1 MPTPSEI
8 LDAAGKAKREGRE
21 EDFRV
26 LMRLYRSKVDVLPED
41 QPTLPVIPE
50 PEPEVPVFEGRDLL
64 EDRVEQ
70 EITRRVDEAMA
81 TRIGELQ
88 TAQQIAAERMRQ
100 EAAIRPEVERSLRVV
115 SRPGVGVTTAPRTT
129 LPFFRPTR
137 IVVTPTGERLYQD
150 PETGDLREPTA
161 TEEIV
166 ESFAQ
171 QQIMSP
177 QEAQRLVGR
186 GEAPL
191 GILEQVSPGE
201 GIVEA
206 PLSAAARGLLTA
218 FEVGLGEGVFRPLTY
233 EISLETANRARDKR
247 LEAQEALANNQM
259 EDYFRLSGEAEE
271 ILFENPLDE
280 TDPAYKLA
288 MVRQSLGL
296 PSTFY
301 HPTLRGVAI
310 PMPFTA
316 SVATTRP
323 EYEGLPGSEARRAS
337 DIEIPSPLED
347 FQGFTEAATQR
358 LARNLTAGRSLGDE
372 TRDLPALAN
381 YYEAVWGDPNIA
393 YWVGTA
399 GSLFLPIGP
408 GVAAKGAVQAAR
420 AAPGAARVAGA
431 GAREAIR
438 LSTAV
443 DPKSLEGAAQYG
455 ATLFKESRVGQEALR
470 AANDVAQGAKNLARA
485 KTPLEWRVGM
495 NMYMADAARL
505 AETTGDFVTRADALI
520 RPGAASDA
528 LVIRKVAEKVMR
540 AAGLDPDL
548 IARASKAIPSDV
560 ASWSKADGKIREA
573 IGDEVGE
580 EVADAISRGL
590 KIHVPDDFVMVTD
603 DLAVPRAKAPE
614 IRKGAEN
621 YVRQQVVRSDDEKR
635 VYLHVISWDLDEVD
649 PAAATRLRALGDLYL
664 SGKGNEKATL
674 NLLREAEQKLAEPG
688 LVRGFQKP
696 LDEIIQDLP
705 DVVKET
711 IDTDKYQYFADLT
724 AGGKRR
730 VVEGLKEYWISQNA
744 MGVARN
750 RFDLTSMQIG
760 LDKVNRDLTN
770 LLDYKWLNR
779 PFTRRLAALFGEKLD
794 DVTKFSADAALLLRR
809 LGRGRGVRLQNVLKK
824 QAAKIL
830 EDAKTD
836 GALAKEVEKYG
847 TVSLALDKLV
857 EGEARAAEIA
867 SDQMWDDVFGVM
879 FNEKLN
885 KEVLIREV
893 DSAIPGLRSNY
904 PTTRN
909 IDAVARYAES
919 RPRLR
924 WSGGVSPFGQDAQKV
939 MVSVLLDGKIKEAA
953 AKVGLAL
960 DLQRQISF
968 APYVQHGM
976 GNQGSRS
983 ILDLIFDPK
992 VQEEVA
998 KETDAMFRVDR
1009 PLGRSRMI
1017 AGTDTEY
1024 EEVIARGGAEFYE
1037 LLNYAKPKYRG
1048 SLRDMFWSS
1057 VGYLFGEGQLGLR
1070 QSAKYGYFLPNVPFL
1085 VWRGLEMPFIAAT
1098 QTGVGSALSGMGRIA
1113 QDARRQVLRRN
1124 LTGEGITSPTG
1135 VYYSPA
1141 DLVKLAEQEGIGY
1154 TAIEAERVGGLVN
1167 DILADVNRTY
1177 GRTGRQFMDS
1187 INPATKGFWV
1197 RTAEAMERSFRQ
1209 GVFEARLA
1217 AGDTVTEAAQVA
1229 RRSQF
1234 DYDEVPDFLRKG
1246 LLPYIYQGVS
1256 TTYKLQQEMALAALK
1271 NPRALTTYLRALDK
1285 LQEAQDPYGLEGDRS
1300 LLNLK
1305 INVQGNDYYV
1315 RVPGAQIAE
1324 SAVIA
1329 ARHGDN
1335 LVTAMRNAR
1344 EVLKADP
1351 GKALAEIGITGG
1363 LPFAY
1368 TVVDSAIDGV
1378 LKDWEA
1384 FEGADPYLTTGRR
1397 DEYLSDEKM
1406 FWAALLFFHD
1416 KDPTHTEGG
1425 WSTFQMLFDPIPKD
1439 PPADRAHPD
1448 MPQYWLTRPEGMPYA
1463 FVGRDAEGRA
1473 MFKGYQMGDRGK
1485 RNLRILRAVD
1495 QTELHK
1501 YFPTFVAAGIGNEIF
1516 TPQPG
1521 AEYRSLYAGEY
1532 LDETG
1537 VQEAM
1542 NLFLNPVDVDYSQ
1555 PEQEIRRQAEE
1566 LLRARNP
1573 LNQTPE

>member
-1 MPTPSEI
+1 MPRSYDEYMEM
-8 LDAAGKAKREGRE
+8 ARRAHEAGQPDHARRLVALAREARE
-21 EDFRV
+21 A
-26 LMRLYRSKVDVLPED
+26 D

-70 EITRRVDEAMA
+70 EITRRVDEAIA
-81 TRIGELQ
+81 LRLDELE
-88 TAQQIAAERMRQ
+88 TPEQIAAERMRQ

-137 IVVTPTGERLYQD
+137 IVVTPTGERFYQD
-150 PETGDLREPTA
+150 PETGDLSKPTPGQ
-161 TEEIV
+161 ELM

-177 QEAQRLVGR
+177 AEAQRLIGR

-206 PLSAAARGLLTA
+206 PLGAALRSVPGYLVNILGETYYRGLGY
-218 FEVGLGEGVFRPLTY
+218 EVKPE
-233 EISLETANRARDKR
+233 A
-247 LEAQEALANNQM
+247 AQEAAALRDQARQ
-259 EDYFRLSGEAEE
+259 AEE
-271 ILFENPLDE
+271 AGNIEGAEILRQQASDILIANPMDE
-280 TDPAYKLA
+280 SDLGYKIAYA
-288 MVRQSLGL
+288 RDWWGL
-296 PSTFY
+296 PPVISDKDDLVGIAL
-301 HPTLRGVAI
+301 PG
-310 PMPFTA
+310 
-316 SVATTRP
+316 VATTSTTRP
-323 EYEGLPGSEARRAS
+323 AYSRDPQGRRRAS
-337 DIEIPSPLED
+337 DIEVPSIYED
-347 FQGFTEAATQR
+347 PAGFFRAETRR
-358 LARNLTAGRSLGDE
+358 LARNVSAGRTIADE
-372 TRDLPALAN
+372 RRDAPDLAE
-381 YYEAVWGDPNIA
+381 YYTEAWGEPDMA
-393 YWVGTA
+393 YVQGMI
-399 GSLFLPIGP
+399 GEVFLPIGP
-408 GVAAKGAVQAAR
+408 GLAAKGALQVAR
-420 AAPGAARVAGA
+420 AAPGAARLAGKGVDLVRVNVAQPA
-431 GAREAIR
+431 
-438 LSTAV
+438 
-443 DPKSLEGAAQYG
+443 LEGAIRTARYVPAQLNR
-455 ATLFKESRVGQEALR
+455 TPEGQALLR
-470 AANDVAQGAKNLARA
+470 LSNDVAQGAKNLARA
-485 KTPLEWRVGM
+485 NTPLELRVGM
-495 NMYMADAARL
+495 NMYMARAAEL
-505 AETTGDFVTRADALI
+505 AEATGDFVSRADALI

-540 AAGLDPDL
+540 AADIPAPT
-548 IARASKAIPSDV
+548 IARAMKAIPSDV
-560 ASWSKADGKIREA
+560 ASWGEAAGKIRGA
-573 IGDEVGE
+573 IGDEVGQ

-621 YVRQQVVRSDDEKR
+621 YVRQQVVRPDSNKGM
-635 VYLHVISWDLDEVD
+635 YLDRIAERLDEVD
-649 PAAATRLRALGDLYL
+649 PAAATRLRAQGNLYL

-674 NLLREAEQKLAEPG
+674 NLLREAEQKLADPA
-688 LVRGFQKP
+688 LVRGFRQKP
-696 LDEIIQDLP
+696 LEEIIQGLS
-705 DVVKET
+705 DVVRRT
-711 IDTDKYQYFADLT
+711 IDTDKYPYFADLPV
-724 AGGKRR
+724 GGKRR

-744 MGVARN
+744 MDVARS
-750 RFDLTSMQIG
+750 RVDLTSMQIG
-760 LDKVNRDLTN
+760 LDKANRGLTN

-779 PFTRRLAALFGEKLD
+779 PFTRRLAALFGKKLD
-794 DVTKFSADAALLLRR
+794 DVTKFSADTALLLRR
-809 LGRGRGVRLQNVLKK
+809 SARGRGRAVARALKEES
-824 QAAKIL
+824 AKIQEL
-830 EDAKTD
+830 AKTD
-836 GALAKEVEKYG
+836 GTLAKEVEEFG
-847 TVSLALDKLV
+847 TVSLALDNLV
-857 EGEARAAEIA
+857 EEQATNPLVNISPEEL
-867 SDQMWDDVFGVM
+867 WDDVFAVM
-879 FNEKLN
+879 FDPRLN
-885 KEVLIREV
+885 REVLIREI
-893 DSAIPGLRSNY
+893 DSSSPGLRSNY
-904 PTTRN
+904 PTTRT
-909 IDAVARYAES
+909 IDIVANVAEKA
-919 RPRLR
+919 PDLR
-924 WSGGVSPFGQDAQKV
+924 WSGKVSPFGRDAQNV
-939 MVSVLLDGKIKEAA
+939 MASVLLDGKIKEAA
-953 AKVGLAL
+953 AKAGLAR
-960 DLQRQISF
+960 DVQRQISF
-968 APYVQHGM
+968 APYLQHKM
-976 GNQGSRS
+976 RNQDPRS
-983 ILDLIFDPK
+983 LLDLILDPE
-992 VQEEVA
+992 VQEKVA
-998 KETDAMFRVDR
+998 KETDAMLQAER

-1037 LLNYAKPKYRG
+1037 LLNYAAPKYRG
-1048 SLRDMFWSS
+1048 SLRDMAQSA
-1057 VGYLFGEGQLGLR
+1057 GQYLLGEGQLGLR
-1070 QSAKYGYFLPNVPFL
+1070 QSAKYGYFLPNLPFL

-1113 QDARRQVLRRN
+1113 RDARRQVLRRN
-1124 LTGEGITSPTG
+1124 LTGEGITTPTG
-1135 VYYSPA
+1135 IYYSPS

-1154 TAIEAERVGGLVN
+1154 TAVEAERVGGLVN

-1177 GRTGRQFMDS
+1177 GRTGRQIWDTL
-1187 INPATKGFWV
+1187 NPATKGFWI

-1217 AGDTVTEAAQVA
+1217 AGDTVTEAASVA

-1234 DYDEVPDFLRKG
+1234 DYDEVPGFLREG
-1246 LLPYIYQGVS
+1246 VLPYIYQGVS

-1271 NPRALTTYLRALDK
+1271 NPRALSTYLRALDK
-1285 LQEAQDPYGLEGDRS
+1285 MQEAQDPYGLEGDRS

-1305 INVQGNDYYV
+1305 VNVQGKDYYV

-1344 EVLKADP
+1344 AALKADP

-1368 TVVDSAIDGV
+1368 TVVDSAIDGA
-1378 LKDWEA
+1378 LKDWED
-1384 FEGADPYLTTGRR
+1384 FEGADPYPTTGRR

-1406 FWAALLFFHD
+1406 FWSALLYFHD

-1425 WSTFQMLFDPIPKD
+1425 WSTFQMLFDPVPKD

-1473 MFKGYQMGDRGK
+1473 MFKAYEMGDRGK
-1485 RNLRILRAVD
+1485 RNVAILRAVD
-1495 QTELHK
+1495 RTKLHE
-1501 YFPTFVAAGIGNEIF
+1501 YFPTFVAAGIGNEVF